1 MFEYTKTKT
10 LHLQGYLYCE
20 KKKIIIEHLYCEQKR
35 KKKQKTKLEKGKSEK
50 KLKIVLTTKL
60 LF

>member
-35 KKKQKTKLEKGKSEK
+35 KKNRKQNWKKGRVRKS
-50 KLKIVLTTKL
+50 
-60 LF
+60 